1 MLGNADFPLYLSL
14 NQHIMSITLLLRKK
28 VGEANVYVRYK
39 PSRDFDFFWSSPF
52 TIDVENWDSKNGT
65 YNTSLKKKKPTQAPD
80 KIQNKSIDEFNIKLN
95 ELKNSLTSFL
105 ISNNYNVTKPQIKK
119 FLDHKYGK
127 NQKKSE
133 IKTVRHSITMAQL
146 IEDYI
151 KEKSVFALG
160 KHKELTPASIKKF
173 RVIRNKLEKINSKLV
188 VADIN
193 DMFRNK
199 FTDWCTKNRYAP
211 TTIVKELKII
221 KTFIK
226 FAKSKKHKT
235 SDDVPSWTFY
245 VESKNYKD
253 PILSFKEIQ
262 KIRLLNLELDYLDNA
277 RDWLIIGCYMGLR
290 VSDLLNLKKSDITED
305 HFISLVQ
312 KKTNDPVTAI
322 LLDPVK
328 EILNKRDGE
337 FPRKISDQRFNDYIK
352 EVCKIA
358 ELDEKIFGGKMVDK
372 RKVFDYYEK
381 WELVTSHICRR
392 SYVTNFR
399 SFLGDEG
406 IMVNTGHKTSTMV
419 EHYDQNTMLERARKI
434 RLSFADRLES
444 ILA

>member
-1 MLGNADFPLYLSL
+1 MR
-14 NQHIMSITLLLRKK
+14 ITLKK
-28 VGEANVYVRYK
+28 
-39 PSRDFDFFWSSPF
+39 
-52 TIDVENWDSKNGT
+52 
-65 YNTSLKKKKPTQAPD
+65 
-80 KIQNKSIDEFNIKLN
+80 
-95 ELKNSLTSFL
+95 
-105 ISNNYNVTKPQIKK
+105 
-119 FLDHKYGK
+119 
-127 NQKKSE
+127 
-133 IKTVRHSITMAQL
+133 
-146 IEDYI
+146 
-151 KEKSVFALG
+151 KSVFALG
-160 KHKELTPASIKKF
+160 KHKELTTASIKKI
-173 RVIRNKLEKINSKLV
+173 RVIKNKLEKINSKLL
-188 VADIN
+188 VADVN
-193 DMFRNK
+193 DSFRNK

-211 TTIVKELKII
+211 TTVVKELKFI

-235 SDDVPSWTFY
+235 SDDVPSWIFY

-262 KIRLLNLELDYLDNA
+262 KIKLLNLELDYLDNA
-277 RDWLIIGCYMGLR
+277 RDWLIIGCYMGVR

-305 HFISLVQ
+305 HFISLIQ

-352 EVCKIA
+352 VVCKIA

-381 WELVTSHICRR
+381 WELITSHICRR

-399 SFLGDEG
+399 PFLGDEG

-419 EHYDQNTMLERARKI
+419 AHYDQNTMLERARKI

-444 ILA
+444 ILT